1 MTSLF
6 QFIMYIIL
14 GKRWIKWDMIQG
26 LKMAIFV
33 NEAEIEMDKEKY
45 DNAVERKAK
54 LEKDM
59 EDLSLSEIPDALS
72 LLPEEE
78 KEDQKAL
85 KRMEQKLK
93 HEREEQLQQFRNQI
107 KSAENEIQ
115 MADGQL
121 AKTYSIAYSNR
132 RKYDFMK
139 NYKVKAT
146 YADN

>member
-1 MTSLF
+1 
-6 QFIMYIIL
+6 MYIIL